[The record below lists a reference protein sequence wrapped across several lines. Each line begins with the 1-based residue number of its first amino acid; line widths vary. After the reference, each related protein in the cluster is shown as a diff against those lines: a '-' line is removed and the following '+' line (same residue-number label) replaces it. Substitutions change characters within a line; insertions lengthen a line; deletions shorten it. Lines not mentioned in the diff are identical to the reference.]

1 MAYIDPITGAYVA
14 DSLDALPPGYNQP
27 KAGNQANVAQM
38 RAQLNSDEAL
48 RQQQASA
55 QAKNNYLSDPSGL
68 AKFAME
74 RMPGAPIAQTALGMA
89 SDMFGQV
96 LGIPYGIYQG
106 IKSGD
111 YGKSTGNAQKEA
123 QALADAMRYTPPT
136 QAGRDIYEGVNRLPQ
151 VVTGS
156 GMGTGP
162 LPQLLNSNVRL
173 SPDDLRVMGARGASA
188 AREVGDIPRDFSAA
202 QSGLTRLNAYDEP
215 TYGARLQGV
224 AEDLGDVMARRQTMR
239 PEEGV
244 PSMPGFGSFTDMV
257 PDPRM
262 YAVKPKG
269 GNWPT
274 NLGSTLPLKEQG
286 ALGKHLSEVQYDDP
300 VAVFKNQ
307 LEKYFERGIDNRQLV
322 RDWEDYLD
330 GYISIHANG
339 IEFSDLNGPA
349 MQALKKEAADKF
361 AENHNIAAADLDPTN
376 KKLYT
381 ASQIEQTLPA
391 YNAWVMGPYQKYITN
406 QMGTGLATDPLLQA
420 VNEGG
425 MPLKE
430 IFDLRRGPSDYLIE
444 KGANRRRDFV
454 KELTD
459 YGNKPQVIENT
470 PIGQITATTP
480 EGLEYE
486 NVLDAQL
493 YPKGPYA
500 YKDSEGGT
508 SEFPVVA
515 KLNRDTLIT
524 DFLSSVDEE
533 TGFPNIRKQVFKD
546 LLAGNIDP
554 AKLSNITP
562 ATVTRQMIKDKI
574 AEFKADQLSKKGAAD
589 WIPKRA
595 AEMPTDMA
603 FDDGSKM
610 TIITSEIANAD
621 EAMTARDLGQI
632 TIDLNQCV
640 GAGCHNTQDY
650 PGHGPFL
657 VPHTGKPPRGNIEY
671 DKYSYLKQIKKGELE
686 IASLKDPEGV
696 SQATIDLRLEKP
708 KKISSSQKEFAVGVW
723 LEDNKTPED
732 VREFYNNKMQHG
744 IDMATVMAVEKFPE
758 LQTRLDNYN
767 GGSKKSIRQMRGKD
781 NNEVPQAYV
790 PHIVEWLN
798 KNADQL
804 TDVSDLDHLPNVH
817 DLTRSYDAVGRLM
830 DKNNHW
836 YSPTVEQFFDQ
847 MEKENGIPRF
857 FTTDDFALK
866 ATERGVDLSAE
877 PPRKEGEQYKYPE
890 GASNYQK
897 DMIDYFEPGAIRKS
911 YGGYDRIIS
920 YDPETGTV
928 VASEVKLDENG
939 RWIDHPTYGGPR
951 SHFTMPSATE
961 FQKDMGRPM
970 RINEQS
976 NVDNQLVNAVREME
990 PEAPQQFQPARV
1002 DPQTQE
1008 VLAMNM
1014 HDYFQNPEGD
1024 DHYANLDQNG
1034 LEDIRILMG
1043 NQAERSRLPID
1054 MHQRIVA
1061 ALLDQDNNTVALR
1074 QAMDGLQRRADY
1086 AGANLTEPQAENVLN
1101 IVISWTERYPLNE

>member
-74 RMPGAPIAQTALGMA
+74 RIPGAPIAQTALGMA

-123 QALADAMRYTPPT
+123 QALANAMRYTPPT

-224 AEDLGDVMARRQTMR
+224 AEDLGDVMARRQAMR

-286 ALGKHLSEVQYDDP
+286 ALGRHLSEVQYDDP
-300 VAVFKNQ
+300 IAVFRNQ
-307 LEKYFERGIDNRQLV
+307 LEKHYPRGMDNRQLLA
-322 RDWEDYLD
+322 DFEDYQTKRIGLALTSD
-330 GYISIHANG
+330 SPDRYLSNEELSKKIAD
-339 IEFSDLNGPA
+339 EFAELYNN
-349 MQALKKEAADKF
+349 KKIGAAD
-361 AENHNIAAADLDPTN
+361 IDPDFN
-376 KKLYT
+376 KPLNT
-381 ASQIEQTLPA
+381 ASQIAEALPL
-391 YNAWVMGPYQKYITN
+391 YNSWVMGPYQKYITN
-406 QMGTGLATDPLLQA
+406 QMGTGLETDPLLQA

-444 KGANRRRDFV
+444 KGSNRRKDFV

-480 EGLEYE
+480 EGIEYE

-508 SEFPVVA
+508 SGFPVVA

-562 ATVTRQMIKDKI
+562 ATVTRQMIKDKL
-574 AEFKADQLSKKGAAD
+574 AEFKEAQLSKKGAAD

-603 FDDGSKM
+603 FADGSKM
-610 TIITSEIANAD
+610 TIITPEMANAD

-640 GAGCHNTQDY
+640 GAGCHATQDY
-650 PGHGPFL
+650 PGHGPYL
-657 VPHTGKPPRGNIEY
+657 VPHTGKPPRGKVEY
-671 DKYSYLKQIKKGELE
+671 DKYSYLKRLKNGDIE

-696 SQATIDLRLEKP
+696 SQATIRLDLDKNRLSDYEKDRIANQWIKDNAP
-708 KKISSSQKEFAVGVW
+708 DYRDEYNTDIENFGEKQALNFAKQRFS
-723 LEDNKTPED
+723 EIED
-732 VREFYNNKMQHG
+732 VLRK
-744 IDMATVMAVEKFPE
+744 AT
-758 LQTRLDNYN
+758 YS
-767 GGSKKSIRQMRGKD
+767 GKKSVTEMKGKD
-781 NNEVPQAYV
+781 NGDIKEEYIPQMV
-790 PHIVEWLN
+790 QWLN
-798 KNADQL
+798 SMGDDL
-804 TDVSDLDHLPNVH
+804 TDVRDLNHLPNVG
-817 DLTRSYDAVGRLM
+817 DLTRTYDTIGKIM
-830 DKNNHW
+830 DTHSHW
-836 YSPTVEQFFDQ
+836 DVNTVEDFLDKVTD
-847 MEKENGIPRF
+847 EKLLPRF
-857 FTTDDFALK
+857 FTADDFALK
-866 ATERGVDLSAE
+866 ATELGVDLSNAPKKKGTKATQEAYEKLSQQLRLTYEEPYLQEYANGDPDVMQSINNDIYYHPEQYGVGDYLSTTIIEAVQRLRDEGLHTPGRELENIAQQFEAE
-877 PPRKEGEQYKYPE
+877 PEQQLPFNRPE
-890 GASNYQK
+890 FPDALGQN
-897 DMIDYFEPGAIRKS
+897 MRDYFEGNAHNV
-911 YGGYDRIIS
+911 
-920 YDPETGTV
+920 PENMI
-928 VASEVKLDENG
+928 E
-939 RWIDHPTYGGPR
+939 PY
-951 SHFTMPSATE
+951 ATE
-961 FQKDMGRPM
+961 T
-970 RINEQS
+970 
-976 NVDNQLVNAVREME
+976 A
-990 PEAPQQFQPARV
+990 
-1002 DPQTQE
+1002 
-1008 VLAMNM
+1008 
-1014 HDYFQNPEGD
+1014 
-1024 DHYANLDQNG
+1024 
-1034 LEDIRILMG
+1034 ILMG
-1043 NQAERSRLPID
+1043 NQRPEARLNPNV
-1054 MHQRIVA
+1054 HQELIRV
-1061 ALLDQDNNTVALR
+1061 LLNQDRHTRDIRDLMNR
-1074 QAMDGLQRRADY
+1074 LQR
-1086 AGANLTEPQAENVLN
+1086 GNNLNILTEPQAENMLN
-1101 IVISWTERYPLNE
+1101 MLISWTERYPLNE